1 MEGKMGFDEMVN
13 NPGQSEPLF
22 RSKLSQ

>member
-13 NPGQSEPLF
+13 NPVQSEPLF